1 MTTSKPLFWAKWIL
15 YVVGV
20 LAPIAL
26 VIFPNFFV
34 FPEDRIKVVVSLLGF
49 LVLGLVF
56 ALEDIKL
63 VFWERH
69 NQLVEKMDLLQKSFQ
84 DDSIHR
90 SMRKI
95 EESGDLFFSKHA
107 SDSVRFLRERL
118 RQAELGVLKLEE
130 SELATFPLELADSV
144 RKSLLAT
151 SVWND
156 DPLASHKRIN
166 YLEKLAVAHRSRGV
180 RVMRLF
186 IISPG
191 DEKSDAFKK
200 RLEQEKARG
209 FENRYMTADE
219 WIKTNHVPKPIDFGV
234 WDESRVWIYTG
245 DKLPSMRHKAEL
257 HNARTAVDAYRSAFD
272 INWAE
277 ATAVG

>member
-1 MTTSKPLFWAKWIL
+1 
-15 YVVGV
+15 
-20 LAPIAL
+20 
-26 VIFPNFFV
+26 
-34 FPEDRIKVVVSLLGF
+34 
-49 LVLGLVF
+49 
-56 ALEDIKL
+56 
-63 VFWERH
+63 
-69 NQLVEKMDLLQKSFQ
+69 MDLLQKSFQ

-272 INWAE
+272 VNWAE